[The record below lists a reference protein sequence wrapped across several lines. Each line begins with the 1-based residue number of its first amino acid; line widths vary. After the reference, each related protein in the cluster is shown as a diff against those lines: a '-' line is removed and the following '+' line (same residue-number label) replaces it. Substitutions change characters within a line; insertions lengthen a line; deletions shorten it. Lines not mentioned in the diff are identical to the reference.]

1 MEQRITVDSILDKK
15 FSTVAKG
22 FNQQEVDEYLDQ
34 ICDEFDR
41 RDAEMNALRQEIAQ
55 LKAAQANGSNT
66 VPQQTR
72 PEAATTDD
80 SFREILEMAKRVKDQ
95 TIADAQTKAS
105 QILANAENE
114 AHQQLSDLT
123 KQKEDL
129 TAQVNSL
136 KASAKSYYEQA
147 QNALNGL
154 SKLL

>member
-1 MEQRITVDSILDKK
+1 MEQRITVNDILDKK

-22 FNQQEVDEYLDQ
+22 FNQQEVDEFLDQ
-34 ICDEFDR
+34 ICDEFDH

-55 LKAAQANGSNT
+55 LKSAQANGSKT

-72 PEAATTDD
+72 PEASTDD

-95 TIADAQTKAS
+95 TIADAQTKAA
-105 QILANAENE
+105 QILANAETE
-114 AHQQLSDLT
+114 ARQQLGDLT
-123 KQKEDL
+123 KQKEEL
-129 TAQVNSL
+129 TAQLNAM

-147 QNALNGL
+147 QSALNGL

>member
-55 LKAAQANGSNT
+55 LKGSNT

-72 PEAATTDD
+72 PEAATDD

-114 AHQQLSDLT
+114 ARQQLSDLT

>member
-41 RDAEMNALRQEIAQ
+41 RDAEMNTLRQEIAQ

-72 PEAATTDD
+72 PEAATDD
-80 SFREILEMAKRVKDQ
+80 SFREILEM
-95 TIADAQTKAS
+95 IADAQTKAS

-114 AHQQLSDLT
+114 ARQQLSDLT

-136 KASAKSYYEQA
+136 KALAKSYYEQA

>member
-55 LKAAQANGSNT
+55 LK
-66 VPQQTR
+66 
-72 PEAATTDD
+72 
-80 SFREILEMAKRVKDQ
+80 

-114 AHQQLSDLT
+114 ARQQLSDLT

>member
-41 RDAEMNALRQEIAQ
+41 RDAEMNTLRQEIAQ

-72 PEAATTDD
+72 PEAATDD

-95 TIADAQTKAS
+95 TIAS

-114 AHQQLSDLT
+114 ARQQLSDLT

>member
-41 RDAEMNALRQEIAQ
+41 RDAEMNTLRQEIAQ

-72 PEAATTDD
+72 PEAATDD
-80 SFREILEMAKRVKDQ
+80 SFREILEMAKRGKEQ
-95 TIADAQTKAS
+95 TIADAQKAS

-114 AHQQLSDLT
+114 ARQQLSDLT

>member
-1 MEQRITVDSILDKK
+1 MEQRITVNDILDKK

-22 FNQQEVDEYLDQ
+22 FNQQEVDEFLDQ
-34 ICDEFDR
+34 ICDEFDH

-55 LKAAQANGSNT
+55 LKSAQANGSKT

-72 PEAATTDD
+72 PEASTDD

-105 QILANAENE
+105 QILTNAETE
-114 AHQQLSDLT
+114 ARQQLGDLT
-123 KQKEDL
+123 KQKEEL
-129 TAQVNSL
+129 TAQLNAM

-147 QNALNGL
+147 QSALNGL

>member
-22 FNQQEVDEYLDQ
+22 FNQQEVDEY
-34 ICDEFDR
+34 
-41 RDAEMNALRQEIAQ
+41 
-55 LKAAQANGSNT
+55 
-66 VPQQTR
+66 
-72 PEAATTDD
+72 
-80 SFREILEMAKRVKDQ
+80 
-95 TIADAQTKAS
+95 
-105 QILANAENE
+105 
-114 AHQQLSDLT
+114 LT

>member
-41 RDAEMNALRQEIAQ
+41 RDAEMNTLRQEIAQ

-72 PEAATTDD
+72 PEAATDALQRA
-80 SFREILEMAKRVKDQ
+80 FRICARIRFERGF
-95 TIADAQTKAS
+95 
-105 QILANAENE
+105 
-114 AHQQLSDLT
+114 QL
-123 KQKEDL
+123 
-129 TAQVNSL
+129 
-136 KASAKSYYEQA
+136 
-147 QNALNGL
+147 
-154 SKLL
+154 

>member
-72 PEAATTDD
+72 PEAATDD
-80 SFREILEMAKRVKDQ
+80 SFREILEM
-95 TIADAQTKAS
+95 ADAQTKAS

-114 AHQQLSDLT
+114 ARQQLSDLT
-123 KQKEDL
+123 KQKEEL

>member
-55 LKAAQANGSNT
+55 LKGSNT
-66 VPQQTR
+66 VPQQPR
-72 PEAATTDD
+72 PEAATDD

-114 AHQQLSDLT
+114 ARQQLSDLT

>member
-1 MEQRITVDSILDKK
+1 MEQRITVNDILDKK

-22 FNQQEVDEYLDQ
+22 FNQQEVDEFLDQ
-34 ICDEFDR
+34 ICDEFDH

-55 LKAAQANGSNT
+55 LKSAQANGSKT

-72 PEAATTDD
+72 PEAATDD

-95 TIADAQTKAS
+95 TIADAQTKAA
-105 QILANAENE
+105 QILANAETE
-114 AHQQLSDLT
+114 ARQQLGDLT
-123 KQKEDL
+123 KQKEEL
-129 TAQVNSL
+129 TAQLNAM

-147 QNALNGL
+147 QSALNGL